1 MVPQVELETIDLQLP
16 ERVEQVVPQATNCK
30 FISLMYRRRI
40 EDISPFKYNKNI
52 KVKLRV
58 NTNSVL

>member
-16 ERVEQVVPQATNCK
+16 ERVERVVPQATNCK
-30 FISLMYRRRI
+30 FISLIYNPRCT

-52 KVKLRV
+52 KVNSRV
-58 NTNSVL
+58 N

>member
-16 ERVEQVVPQATNCK
+16 EREEQVVPQATNCK
-30 FISLMYRRRI
+30 FISLIYNPRRI

-52 KVKLRV
+52 KV
-58 NTNSVL
+58 NSRIN